1 MLIQILLHRCTDLPL
16 CNVHVFKVHF
26 KIFAL
31 QQSFLIKSLPISSAV
46 IPKSQLCTLKCTPMF
61 VQSTFYGVCLLYI
74 YKKIE
79 QLANVLM
86 KETGNICMCAVASSA
101 AEVHPTLVQGPVS
114 SHPNLEWQLRTDGPT
129 QTPTGTQTL

>member
-1 MLIQILLHRCTDLPL
+1 MEC
-16 CNVHVFKVHF
+16 VFC
-26 KIFAL
+26 
-31 QQSFLIKSLPISSAV
+31 IK
-46 IPKSQLCTLKCTPMF
+46 K
-61 VQSTFYGVCLLYI
+61 
-74 YKKIE
+74 E

-129 QTPTGTQTL
+129 QTPTGTQTHGEQDVKLSRGQSQQMSWSELACCVF